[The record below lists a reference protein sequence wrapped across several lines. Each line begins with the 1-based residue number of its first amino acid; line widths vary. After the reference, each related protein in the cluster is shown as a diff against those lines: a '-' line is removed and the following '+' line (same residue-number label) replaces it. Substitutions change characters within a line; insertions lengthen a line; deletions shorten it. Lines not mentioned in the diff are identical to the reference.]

1 MKGRTCLTHFN
12 LFHEVGVEHCTN
24 WIDFL
29 FQSFRNIC
37 WRLKYNN
44 AHKIFI
50 DGKRKLAIIH
60 CLDLNNIYIYIY
72 TVYIY
77 IVLTTIYI
85 YCTIYIYYY
94 IYIYIYTH
102 THIHTYIQKHCCIPT
117 LILQNYC
124 QLLLRQKCQENERK
138 Y

>member
-77 IVLTTIYI
+77 LVLTTIYI
-85 YCTIYIYYY
+85 YCTIYIYNYILY
-94 IYIYIYTH
+94 IYIHTH
-102 THIHTYIQKHCCIPT
+102 TYIHTYKNIVA
-117 LILQNYC
+117 Y
-124 QLLLRQKCQENERK
+124 QL
-138 Y
+138 